1 MICFLKIVL
10 TQTQYLQGK
19 TKRVIIFLLNR
30 RLFALKCNK
39 QNVFHHFWEERS
51 WNFSEIKKTIS
62 FVAFNLK
69 VLKAQNRYKIF
80 LIKTARDEQVWRIV
94 NQWIFYIT
102 INFKSAMLQINFF
115 PQNSFV
121 LKEIFFVSFQNK
133 SILRKIKNVSS
144 FVLRR

>member
-62 FVAFNLK
+62 FVAF
-69 VLKAQNRYKIF
+69 R
-80 LIKTARDEQVWRIV
+80 
-94 NQWIFYIT
+94 
-102 INFKSAMLQINFF
+102 
-115 PQNSFV
+115 
-121 LKEIFFVSFQNK
+121 
-133 SILRKIKNVSS
+133 
-144 FVLRR
+144 